1 MKKNR
6 RGPAVSRTRLLDI
19 LTDLVAALESGIIYD
34 DNGAWCIG
42 MHGDTDVTN
51 IVGKPIADAKAVL
64 DMDLK
69 ECIRE
74 AIN

>member
-42 MHGDTDVTN
+42 MHGGTDVTN

-64 DMDLK
+64 P
-69 ECIRE
+69 
-74 AIN
+74 NY